1 MTSRYASKDFWVDVA
16 DRAVSTTAQAA
27 IGVLTAGVTGI
38 LQVDPIQLA
47 SVAGLAG
54 AVSVLTSV
62 AFRGRGETAPQ
73 PTPVV
78 VNVTG
83 TPDAPAIADAI
94 RRDYR

>member
-1 MTSRYASKDFWVDVA
+1 MTSRYASKDFWIDVA
-16 DRAVSTTAQAA
+16 DRAISTTAQAA

-62 AFRGRGETAPQ
+62 AFRGRGEP
-73 PTPVV
+73 
-78 VNVTG
+78 
-83 TPDAPAIADAI
+83 APAVLTIESQTTDSTP